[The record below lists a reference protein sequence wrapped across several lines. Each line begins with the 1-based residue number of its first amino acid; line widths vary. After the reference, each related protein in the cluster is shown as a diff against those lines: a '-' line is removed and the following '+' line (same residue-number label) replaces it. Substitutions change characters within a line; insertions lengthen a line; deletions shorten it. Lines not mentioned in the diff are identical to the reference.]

1 MLQKQDSVSDWW
13 LKTKLRLWCYT
24 VLNKHTRS
32 IATWRVYVLL
42 THCLF
47 FTVAFSVNFSF
58 STGANG
64 SCSEEKRVF
73 SNWSD
78 RGRLAL
84 LGEYTCQNK
93 IAFSSFRLFLVL
105 NAFHNDRGGMK
116 KKSLSSGG
124 KRNSWPEMTLLAG
137 DFSFHRLVVLCLR
150 KLHLCSLVMFLPGFT
165 VGAARTA

>member
-1 MLQKQDSVSDWW
+1 MHKTFLEIVRNCVSMLQKQDRISDWW

-24 VLNKHTRS
+24 VLKKHSRS

-47 FTVAFSVNFSF
+47 LTVAFSVNFSL
-58 STGANG
+58 SAGANG

-105 NAFHNDRGGMK
+105 NTFHNDRGGMK
-116 KKSLSSGG
+116 REKKAYQVEG
-124 KRNSWPEMTLLAG
+124 KETAG
-137 DFSFHRLVVLCLR
+137 LKWLYWQEV
-150 KLHLCSLVMFLPGFT
+150 FLFT
-165 VGAARTA
+165 A